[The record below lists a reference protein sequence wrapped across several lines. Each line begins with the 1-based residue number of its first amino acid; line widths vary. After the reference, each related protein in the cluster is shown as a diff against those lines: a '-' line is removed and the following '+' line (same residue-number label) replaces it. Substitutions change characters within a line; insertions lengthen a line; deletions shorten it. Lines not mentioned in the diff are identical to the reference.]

1 MSCQCLTQPPVF
13 DLPPPPDLSLVWN
26 LISDDEYERVTDCEW
41 GPFISISDVS
51 STITLTPLSS
61 RSLIV
66 TSIIALMTLISLCA
80 VVICRFRRGR
90 SRRTTKK
97 SASSDGILTGA
108 DNVWTYN
115 SMKNSCSGSTNVLVC
130 NGTLHNQAYQNTPA
144 TIRSYATSRSV
155 KPITLKPCTSTILH
169 LHRKESSG
177 PYCTVGKYSA
187 SPTESYE
194 EIPPRGLLES
204 YSSRSA
210 RDGAERNF
218 SFTRESCRRPPPTC
232 RPPPIPLTNISNESS
247 PHDSDQSSI
256 DRELAGMYG
265 SYLGF
270 QPTLHHYRVGKKVS
284 VEVVKDEK
292 VVTVRHLAN
301 TGGVHQLGKCDD
313 VTRMPICPFSQ
324 SSNIHSM
331 TYV

>member
-1 MSCQCLTQPPVF
+1 
-13 DLPPPPDLSLVWN
+13 
-26 LISDDEYERVTDCEW
+26 
-41 GPFISISDVS
+41 
-51 STITLTPLSS
+51 
-61 RSLIV
+61 
-66 TSIIALMTLISLCA
+66 
-80 VVICRFRRGR
+80 
-90 SRRTTKK
+90 
-97 SASSDGILTGA
+97 
-108 DNVWTYN
+108 
-115 SMKNSCSGSTNVLVC
+115 GSTNVLVC

-144 TIRSYATSRSV
+144 TIRSYATSRSVKPITLKPCTSTILHLHRKESSGPYCTVGKYSASPTESYEEIPPRGQRVIDGPHTVALRALFLILRSV

-256 DRELAGMYG
+256 DRELAGIPTDTSPLPRWEEGERRSGEGRESGYG
-265 SYLGF
+265 TAPS
-270 QPTLHHYRVGKKVS
+270 QHWRSP
-284 VEVVKDEK
+284 
-292 VVTVRHLAN
+292 
-301 TGGVHQLGKCDD
+301 
-313 VTRMPICPFSQ
+313 PIRQ
-324 SSNIHSM
+324 VI
-331 TYV
+331 